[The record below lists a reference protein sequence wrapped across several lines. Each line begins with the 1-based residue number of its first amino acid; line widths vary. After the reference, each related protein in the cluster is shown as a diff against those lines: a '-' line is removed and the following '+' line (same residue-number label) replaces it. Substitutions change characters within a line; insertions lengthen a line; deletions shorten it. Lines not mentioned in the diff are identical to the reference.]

1 MGQLACPGSPK
12 QLSEIGSTMSKSK
25 SEERIR
31 LQVLLSE
38 AMLVAIDDY
47 RYSTRAPSRAE
58 AIRRLLRKG
67 QTAK

>member
-1 MGQLACPGSPK
+1 
-12 QLSEIGSTMSKSK
+12 MSKSK
-25 SEERIR
+25 SEERVR
-31 LQVLLSE
+31 LQVFLSE

-67 QTAK
+67 RTAK